1 MKLKNWKKKLNKKTY
16 IEQINVNMI
25 FNNME
30 QKHHFG
36 NSIYTGKINIDEAEI
51 DRSNVLRKYDRI

>member
-30 QKHHFG
+30 Q
-36 NSIYTGKINIDEAEI
+36 
-51 DRSNVLRKYDRI
+51 